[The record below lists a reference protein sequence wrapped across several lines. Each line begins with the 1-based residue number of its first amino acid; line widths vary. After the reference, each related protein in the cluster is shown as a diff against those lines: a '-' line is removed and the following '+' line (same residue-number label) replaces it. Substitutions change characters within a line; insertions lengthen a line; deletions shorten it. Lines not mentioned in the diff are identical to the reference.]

1 MASIRACGAATLS
14 VALALPGCAQII
26 TRSTVEINPRADAT
40 PLVLGPPGG
49 EVTARGMDVQWNQDG
64 DRLVLQ
70 LKESRTC
77 ASVRHVPVVRIER
90 VDRRTAGGAMWFEYG
105 LGAAAL
111 ATGLAGLI
119 RPEAFSQGSATVD
132 GQLVEDTS
140 AGYRIG
146 GIFTG
151 LGAILLTAAVVDT
164 IRTRN
169 EVIYTDAYRRE
180 QGGSIECRDPL
191 VPLQAQTVELL
202 VDEWSTVEPTGDDGA
217 VRFLL
222 PAVEDLPEHARAV
235 IEATAQWD
243 AAKAEA
249 EAERTAATAAEEAK
263 AAAEAEA
270 ARGKRGRRK
279 SKSKSKSEGAEP
291 EAASSA
297 GGSASTELKPE
308 LGPRPEPVMIKGVLR
323 VDSSRALAVDFLVPY
338 EAEEARQH
346 RGQGAVEPI
355 PAVDPPPRPR
365 VDRGKREAES
375 GAGSGKTSEESGA
388 KGGGDESG
396 STTEGSETPREADES
411 ESTTEGLEAKDEAGE
426 SESTTEGPE
435 AKNDAGEPEPTA
447 KNTNTLAAH
456 GESSPSD
463 GGIHRVALVGDDE
476 DATPRLRLRLRGHE
490 PGASSK
496 R

>member
-14 VALALPGCAQII
+14 VVLALPGCAQII

-49 EVTARGMDVQWNQDG
+49 EVTARGMEAEWTQDG

-77 ASVRHVPVVRIER
+77 ASVRHVPVVRVER

-140 AGYRIG
+140 AGLRIG

-164 IRTRN
+164 VRTRN

-202 VDEWSTVEPTGDDGA
+202 VDEWSTVEPTGDDGT

-222 PAVEDLPEHARAV
+222 PAVEDLPEHAREV
-235 IEATAQWD
+235 IEATAKWD
-243 AAKAEA
+243 AAEA
-249 EAERTAATAAEEAK
+249 EAEAAAKAAEEAR

-270 ARGKRGRRK
+270 ARGKRGKGKGK
-279 SKSKSKSEGAEP
+279 SKGKSKGKGAEP

-297 GGSASTELKPE
+297 DGSASTEAKLA
-308 LGPRPEPVMIKGVLR
+308 LGPRPEPMMIKGVLR

-338 EAEEARQH
+338 EAERARQH
-346 RGQGAVEPI
+346 HGQGAVEPI
-355 PAVDPPPRPR
+355 PPVDPPPQPR
-365 VDRGKREAES
+365 VGERERDAEDGASSGAASEESQANGEAEEP
-375 GAGSGKTSEESGA
+375 GSTREESGA
-388 KGGGDESG
+388 STESG
-396 STTEGSETPREADES
+396 GPGSTREESETSA
-411 ESTTEGLEAKDEAGE
+411 EAKEPG
-426 SESTTEGPE
+426 STREGDP
-435 AKNDAGEPEPTA
+435 
-447 KNTNTLAAH
+447 
-456 GESSPSD
+456 
-463 GGIHRVALVGDDE
+463 
-476 DATPRLRLRLRGHE
+476 
-490 PGASSK
+490 PGASS
-496 R
+496 RP